1 MTEQAAP
8 LTTYKGFD
16 KNFQCRGFQYEVGKT
31 YETDRANACETG
43 FHACEYPLDVFG
55 YYAPDNS
62 RFAVVSQGGELS
74 RHDEDSKVASTQIAI
89 SAEIDI
95 AGLVK
100 AAVNYTMSRVY
111 APDPQSPATNTG
123 DRSAATNTG
132 DRSAATN
139 TGYSSAATNT
149 GYRSAASVE
158 GKYSVAIATGGN
170 SKAKASAGSAIVLV
184 YRNDDG
190 KLLHIRAA
198 IAGAGE
204 IKPDTWYSLNDLGEF
219 VEMSQ

>member
-132 DRSAATN
+132 DS
-139 TGYSSAATNT
+139 
-149 GYRSAASVE
+149 SAASVE